1 MVKTAGL
8 NMKTVAMRHAKV
20 QWFEINKADML

>member
-1 MVKTAGL
+1 MVKTAGPK
-8 NMKTVAMRHAKV
+8 MKTVAMRHAKV